1 MWSELLEREIFSEDE
16 NGKKPKP
23 FSDKGFPAPPFG
35 LFLNCWFFPAPKT
48 FELLVGEGD
57 HCSRSTGGVTG
68 VLCMSLYYQSLGLQ
82 KISDLRLKSKPSW
95 RGSVL
100 HIVMSRFHSLKPG
113 AGPKPLGSS
122 MALWEARVQ
131 PLHHADNH
139 FRKDEDCFASAFS
152 WWAGTPQLRL
162 RVSYCHLKIGTYSG
176 AYKTCQNEKLPPW
189 FPKMRTELRQH
200 WVLGLVA
207 FSATGQK
214 IILLLLEQNLA

>member
-16 NGKKPKP
+16 NEKTPKP

-35 LFLNCWFFPAPKT
+35 LFLNCWLFPAPKT

-68 VLCMSLYYQSLGLQ
+68 ALCMSLYYQSLGLQ
-82 KISDLRLKSKPSW
+82 KITDLRLKSKPSW

-122 MALWEARVQ
+122 MALWRPVSSPCTTQTTTSEKMKTA
-131 PLHHADNH
+131 L
-139 FRKDEDCFASAFS
+139 
-152 WWAGTPQLRL
+152 PQLS
-162 RVSYCHLKIGTYSG
+162 VGG
-176 AYKTCQNEKLPPW
+176 
-189 FPKMRTELRQH
+189 
-200 WVLGLVA
+200 LGLPSSGFVSPTVTWRSGPTVVPTKPVKMKSCSLG
-207 FSATGQK
+207 FPRWGQNSAST
-214 IILLLLEQNLA
+214 ECWV